1 MKQFLKRGLAILTA
15 FILCLQFGK
24 IDAQAANVVIALSA
38 STVSV
43 GNNVTATI
51 SVSGSDISAY
61 TIYVSYNSS
70 VLQYNSAS
78 GSAIVNGG
86 GGTVTASGTSAG
98 SFSISFTAIANG
110 SGSITTS
117 GSDVYDINGNA
128 ISISH
133 AGATVT
139 VATASNN
146 GDTNNGNATTEA
158 GETTETTEDDGR
170 SADCDLASLQ
180 VSPGTLTPAFSADR
194 TTYSLQV
201 DEDVTSVVV
210 SASAADGNATTS
222 VSGANSIQ
230 KGKNTVR
237 VTVTAENGAVKVYTI
252 NVQAGEDV
260 GDPVATIDGKEYS
273 FVMNEDGLEAPEGF
287 TAGTTTYKDWDV
299 LSYESPNK
307 KIRVVCLKDED
318 GENHWFIMDAEKDVF
333 TPYQEYSSQY
343 NRYIITAVPDGVAIP
358 DGFKETTLKIGD
370 NSVIAY
376 QSDDIADKD
385 LYLVYAINVEGEE
398 GFYEYDAKEQAFL
411 RYVPM
416 IVSEEV
422 LVPATPTVAT
432 PSAPV
437 EVPTEK
443 SPFTNPLVIGIM
455 VGAALI
461 IVILVVCLVIFA
473 GRINKQN
480 KEMLDAEDMIAQLAN
495 ANKDVNPELL
505 QKLGLDKPEV
515 SEELEAPQAETADE
529 KLADAVIDGSTG
541 SEIPT
546 VQEAEQQ
553 ADPSDLEQTSEIPK
567 VDSSILTPEVNA
579 LVEEVNR
586 DFQTS
591 MGGGEAYVEKS
602 EKELAHEDYEKRS
615 MEINNKI
622 MTNYDSQMDS
632 VFADGTQN
640 SAAPDASAPTD
651 TKE

>member
-307 KIRVVCLKDED
+307 KITVVCLKDED

-370 NSVIAY
+370 NSVVAY

-455 VGAALI
+455 VGAAVI

-546 VQEAEQQ
+546 VQEAEKL

-579 LVEEVNR
+579 LVEKVNR